1 MKTTPFKSLFL
12 VRFVLVWHNLHDLHN
27 LGLYEGFHF
36 MKRVRG
42 CPGKGYSKILN
53 RGALLMTYPC
63 QGRVLGKDRVFPLV
77 FHKACTDNEGS
88 SLIMMVILIRT
99 PVTSR
104 ST

>member
-12 VRFVLVWHNLHDLHN
+12 VRFGLVWHNLHDLHN

-77 FHKACTDNEGS
+77 YCILSIVSYYFIE
-88 SLIMMVILIRT
+88 VILFSQYLT
-99 PVTSR
+99 M
-104 ST
+104 